1 LGYIDLNIPLIPF
14 FVSIY
19 RLEALFQKSK
29 QMSNPKQQEEEQK
42 CQQEAPSDIN
52 AAPGARGRLM

>member
-1 LGYIDLNIPLIPF
+1 
-14 FVSIY
+14 VSIY